1 MNGIIIC
8 NQEIGHNEYKIE
20 RFKEEFSKK
29 GIKLEVFL
37 NDGTLAEIKDNNIK
51 INLPKCDFIIYLDK
65 DIYLARL
72 LEKANYRL
80 FNKADFIKL
89 CDDKVLTF
97 IACSNMG
104 IKMPKTFAGPLMY
117 REPREENFDFLK
129 TIEKEL
135 GYPMVVKRVY
145 GSLGEGVYLVNSFN
159 ELKKLYAE
167 IYRNPI
173 LFQEYVP
180 SSKGKSL
187 RIMVIDQKVIG
198 GFIRFN
204 HVDFRSNFG
213 ETADGRTLENPEK
226 YYAFAQDIA
235 DKLKIEYAGIDL
247 LVGEN
252 DQPILCEINS
262 NAFFEEFEKVTGINV
277 AEKVVDLIKKKMNY
291 EQE

>member
-8 NQEIGHNEYKIE
+8 NQEIGHNQYKIE

-29 GIKLEVFL
+29 GIKLDVFL
-37 NDGTLAEIKDNNIK
+37 NNGTLAEIRNNEIK

-65 DIYLARL
+65 DIYLARM
-72 LEKANYRL
+72 LEKAGYRL

-97 IACSNMG
+97 IACSNLG
-104 IKMPKTFAGPLMY
+104 IRMPKTFAGPLMY
-117 REPREENFDFLK
+117 RDLDESNYEFLK
-129 TIEKEL
+129 TVEKEL
-135 GYPMVVKRVY
+135 GYPMVVKKVY
-145 GSLGEGVYLVNSFN
+145 GSLGEGVYLVKTPE
-159 ELKKLYAE
+159 ELRKLYSE

-173 LFQEYVP
+173 LFQEYIP
-180 SSKGKSL
+180 SSRGKSL

-198 GFIRFN
+198 GFVRFN
-204 HVDFRSNFG
+204 HTDFRSNFG

-226 YYAFAQDIA
+226 YYGFAQDIA

-247 LVGEN
+247 LVGEDDN
-252 DQPILCEINS
+252 PILCEINS

-277 AEKVVDLIKKKMNY
+277 AEKVVELISKKMNY